1 MYNFFGFIFR
11 LKYIKRWSLMRN
23 TRGENVMEHTAST
36 VFIAHALA
44 LIANKV
50 YGKSVDISRVVL
62 TAQYHETGEV
72 ITGDLP
78 TPIKYFNKDIK
89 KAYKN
94 IESLAA
100 DRLLDMLPESLKAEY
115 APLVKPDAASYEF
128 LLVKAADKICAYIKC
143 LEELS
148 CGNKEFSQAG
158 KNIERELGK
167 IKSEEVRYFLDN
179 FIGAYSLSL
188 DKLNIK

>member
-1 MYNFFGFIFR
+1 
-11 LKYIKRWSLMRN
+11 MRN
-23 TRGENVMEHTAST
+23 TLEENVMEHTAST

-50 YGKSVDISRVVL
+50 YGKSVDINKVVL

-94 IESLAA
+94 IEKLAA
-100 DRLLDMLPESLKAEY
+100 DRLLGMLPEFLKSEY
-115 APLVKPDAASYEF
+115 EPLVKPDTDSYEF

-143 LEELS
+143 LEELNG
-148 CGNKEFSQAG
+148 GNKEFLQAE
-158 KNIERELGK
+158 KNIKNELAK
-167 IKSEEVRYFLDN
+167 IESEEIKYFLDN
-179 FIGAYSLSL
+179 FIGAYSLTL
-188 DKLNIK
+188 DRLNN